1 MTFFAPRT
9 IIPNAYDSGGV
20 TTSTINVPIFAV
32 LGLGL
37 STSITGRDPL
47 VDGFGLIAFASLFP
61 MVAVL
66 GYGISKRE
74 AIPYHERKVLRD
86 IEQVFS
92 SMRRH
97 IDADLDGDGVEDV
110 SYISSLPLP
119 QKNIITITWEIGSG
133 VTMVTHILDDALEY
147 RRLSAGGLFRNLANQ
162 YGMSV
167 EQLNE

>member
-74 AIPYHERKVLRD
+74 AILSRTQGLARYRAGILQHEASYRCRSRWRWRRGCKLHQLPPPPPEEHHYHNLGNR
-86 IEQVFS
+86 F
-92 SMRRH
+92 RRH
-97 IDADLDGDGVEDV
+97 DGH
-110 SYISSLPLP
+110 SH
-119 QKNIITITWEIGSG
+119 T
-133 VTMVTHILDDALEY
+133 
-147 RRLSAGGLFRNLANQ
+147 
-162 YGMSV
+162 
-167 EQLNE
+167 